1 MIIPIRCFTC
11 NKILANKSEIFESL
25 REKNKNVDIQEI
37 WRILDINNDCCK
49 SIFLSTVNALD
60 IINLYNSYKPK
71 SEIQNIND
79 QYNIFSTD

>member
-11 NKILANKSEIFESL
+11 NKTLANKSEIFENL
-25 REKNKNVDIQEI
+25 REKNVDIQEI

-60 IINLYNSYKPK
+60 IINLYSSYKPK